1 MSRPRALR
9 GMACC
14 QWIAALSRAGW
25 RGLPLLACAMG
36 VAAQEIP
43 PHPPLPTLTS
53 ADQVRR
59 LSPDQAGLGYAVRI
73 RAIITDDVP
82 APDFFI
88 QDSTAGIYV
97 EGSHSPVFPHVLG
110 DVVDVEGITGPGKFA
125 PVVRERSVRV
135 IGKGTLPKARLYTFS
150 ELANG
155 QLDSQ
160 RVQIRGIVRS
170 ASIDRT
176 SWHEVTLAMNVAS
189 GNGQFKVRVP
199 IGNNDQDFSSW
210 IDSEVLIEGV
220 CGSLFNGDRQL
231 VGVLLYVPRLSF
243 IKVEAPAKEVPFAE
257 LLRFSPDQGA
267 VHRVRVRG
275 VVSYQ
280 QQGSA
285 LFLLNQ
291 GKGLR
296 VVTRQNTR
304 VEIGDVLDVIGFP
317 AVGESAP
324 VLEDAAFHRLGHQAP
339 PEPFNLDL
347 AAPWERY
354 DGALVTTDAKIVQH
368 EQRPDGLTALL
379 LQHRDGTLI
388 NATLYERDSAHRV
401 MSIPLNSELK
411 IRGICLVR
419 SGGLWELP
427 ESIRLLVRSPDE
439 VVVLKAPSWW
449 NLRHTLEL
457 LGITAAALLVLM
469 LWMVVLRRRLHEQME
484 VVRRKLRSGAVL
496 EERNR
501 IARELHDTLEQELAG
516 ITMQLD
522 LAADSFQ
529 RAPGVAQ
536 QALNIARSMTRH
548 SMREARRSVWDLRC
562 HLLENGDLISALRQ
576 AVGPSVMGTQV
587 KVEINVEGQPRRLA
601 VPVEMNLLRIGQE
614 AVTNAVKHAHA
625 QRITLELR
633 YDPKTVRLRVT
644 DDGRGFSADDA
655 ALSGNGHFGLLD
667 MRERAQSLGCELQ
680 VKIEPG
686 SGTCIEVDI
695 AANAKEPPDAGIKAH
710 TYSGS

>member
-1 MSRPRALR
+1 MSDARLFSSCYGR
-9 GMACC
+9 
-14 QWIAALSRAGW
+14 WIVVLSYVGCLM
-25 RGLPLLACAMG
+25 LPLTACVGEM
-36 VAAQEIP
+36 AAQEVSA
-43 PHPPLPTLTS
+43 HASLPTLTS

-59 LSPDQAGLGYAVRI
+59 LSPDQAGLGYPVRI
-73 RAIITDDVP
+73 HGVITDDVP

-97 EGSHSPVFPHVLG
+97 EGSHIPVFPHLLG
-110 DVVDVEGITGPGKFA
+110 NVVEVEGITGPGKFA
-125 PVVRERSVRV
+125 PVIRERSVRV
-135 IGKGTLPKARLYTFS
+135 LGKGALPKARLYTFS

-160 RVQIRGIVRS
+160 RVQVRGIVRS

-199 IGNNDQDFSSW
+199 IENSDQDPASW
-210 IDSEVLIEGV
+210 IDSEILIEGV
-220 CGSLFNGDRQL
+220 CGSLFNSERQL
-231 VGVLLYVPRLSF
+231 IGVLFYVPRLSF
-243 IKVEAPAKEVPFAE
+243 IKVETSAKEIPFAA

-267 VHRVRVRG
+267 GHRVHVRG

-280 QQGSA
+280 QLGSA
-285 LFLLNQ
+285 LFLQSQ

-296 VVTRQNTR
+296 VETRQNTR
-304 VEIGDVLDVIGFP
+304 VAIGDELDVIGFP

-324 VLEDAAFHRLGHQAP
+324 YLEDAVFRRVGHENP
-339 PEPFNLDL
+339 PEPVHLDL
-347 AAPWERY
+347 ASSWERY

-379 LQHRDGTLI
+379 LQHQNGTLF
-388 NATLYERDSAHRV
+388 NATLSAQDFSHRL
-401 MSIPLNSELK
+401 MSIPLNSELRIK
-411 IRGICLVR
+411 GICLV
-419 SGGLWELP
+419 SNGGLWEQP
-427 ESIRLLVRSPDE
+427 ESIRLLARSADE

-449 NLRHTLEL
+449 NLRHTLQL

-469 LWMVVLRRRLHEQME
+469 LWMVVLRRRLHEQMD

-529 RAPGVAQ
+529 QAPRVAQ
-536 QALNIARSMTRH
+536 QALKIARSMTRH

-562 HLLENGDLISALRQ
+562 HLLENGDLVSALRQ
-576 AVGPSVMGTQV
+576 AVGPFVMGTQV
-587 KVEINVEGQPRRLA
+587 KVEINVEGQLRRLT

-614 AVTNAVKHAHA
+614 AVTNAIKHAHA
-625 QRITLELR
+625 QRITLDLR
-633 YDPKTVRLRVT
+633 YDPETVCLRVS
-644 DDGRGFSADDA
+644 DDGRGFSASEI

-667 MRERAQSLGCELQ
+667 MRERAQSLGCELR
-680 VKIEPG
+680 VKSEPG
-686 SGTCIEVDI
+686 GGTCIEVHV
-695 AANAKEPPDAGIKAH
+695 AANVKEPLNADIQAH